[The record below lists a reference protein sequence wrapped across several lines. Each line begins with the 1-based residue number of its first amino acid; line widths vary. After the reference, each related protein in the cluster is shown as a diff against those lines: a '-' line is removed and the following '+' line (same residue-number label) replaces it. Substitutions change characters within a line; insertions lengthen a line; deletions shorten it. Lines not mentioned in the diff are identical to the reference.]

1 MTMTEFLNI
10 KISQKQIVCPKHGT
24 HKHYISSDIE
34 GYQGNWCMLCWLE
47 SLGPSLS
54 ITAMMKMIDPIYND
68 TAEQPLIRQL
78 QLHPSLYCLMATDEQ
93 AALMINVIADAIE
106 YEGLSGT
113 TVDWLRTQAGE
124 TK

>member
-1 MTMTEFLNI
+1 M
-10 KISQKQIVCPKHGT
+10 
-24 HKHYISSDIE
+24 YIFILHSHV
-34 GYQGNWCMLCWLE
+34 
-47 SLGPSLS
+47 
-54 ITAMMKMIDPIYND
+54 MKMMIDPIYSA

-93 AALMINVIADAIE
+93 AAIMINVIANAIE

-113 TVDWLRTQAGE
+113 TVDWLRAQAGE

>member
-1 MTMTEFLNI
+1 
-10 KISQKQIVCPKHGT
+10 
-24 HKHYISSDIE
+24 
-34 GYQGNWCMLCWLE
+34 
-47 SLGPSLS
+47 
-54 ITAMMKMIDPIYND
+54 MMKMTDPIHNL
-68 TAEQPLIRQL
+68 LIRRL

-113 TVDWLRTQAGE
+113 TVDWLRTQARE

>member
-1 MTMTEFLNI
+1 LVGQVALLLHLFL
-10 KISQKQIVCPKHGT
+10 T
-24 HKHYISSDIE
+24 T
-34 GYQGNWCMLCWLE
+34 
-47 SLGPSLS
+47 LS
-54 ITAMMKMIDPIYND
+54 TVLMKMTDPIHNL
-68 TAEQPLIRQL
+68 LIRRL

-113 TVDWLRTQAGE
+113 TVDWLRTQARE

>member
-1 MTMTEFLNI
+1 M
-10 KISQKQIVCPKHGT
+10 
-24 HKHYISSDIE
+24 
-34 GYQGNWCMLCWLE
+34 
-47 SLGPSLS
+47 
-54 ITAMMKMIDPIYND
+54 MIDPIYND

-124 TK
+124 TKWQCVEEWLESYLPELAISLLPNK

>member
-1 MTMTEFLNI
+1 MTDFLNI

-47 SLGPSLS
+47 NLGPSLS
-54 ITAMMKMIDPIYND
+54 LTAMMKMIDPIYND

>member
-54 ITAMMKMIDPIYND
+54 LTAMMKMIDPIYND

-78 QLHPSLYCLMATDEQ
+78 QLNPSLYCLMATDEQ

>member
-1 MTMTEFLNI
+1 
-10 KISQKQIVCPKHGT
+10 
-24 HKHYISSDIE
+24 
-34 GYQGNWCMLCWLE
+34 
-47 SLGPSLS
+47 
-54 ITAMMKMIDPIYND
+54 MMKMIDPIYSD
-68 TAEQPLIRQL
+68 TTEQPLIRQL

-113 TVDWLRTQAGE
+113 TVDWLRTQIEE